1 MHNMYEVLRGMYDAL
16 GVRDTDK
23 ILRRTTDEEPVPL
36 DPAQENI
43 NALDMIPL
51 KAFEGQDHQ
60 AHIMAHMVFGST
72 PLVGSSP
79 TIAVSLQKHIMEHVR
94 LEASEAALVQYMQQV
109 GARQGQPLSEEEMLQ
124 VEALTAQLIAQG
136 MQMLKQLSQKVSGG
150 DVPDPI
156 VQLKEQELQI
166 RAKSEENDAAVDQAK
181 LALDQQSLQVRNQQ
195 FNQRL
200 QSQEQQTQS
209 RIRAAMDREYL
220 KQQTKRGQ

>member
-1 MHNMYEVLRGMYDAL
+1 
-16 GVRDTDK
+16 
-23 ILRRTTDEEPVPL
+23 
-36 DPAQENI
+36 
-43 NALDMIPL
+43 MIPL

-94 LEASEAALVQYMQQV
+94 LEASEAALVQYLQQV
-109 GARQGQPLSEEEMLQ
+109 GARRGQPLSEEEMLQ

-166 RAKSEENDAAVDQAK
+166 KAQAEQADAQNDQAK
-181 LALDQQSLQVRNQQ
+181 LQLDAQNQQ
-195 FNQRL
+195 LRADQFQQRL
-200 QSQEQQTQS
+200 
-209 RIRAAMDREYL
+209 AA
-220 KQQTKRGQ
+220 Q